1 MALAEKTWRAIAQGH
16 GFHEIRLP
24 VVERAELFQR
34 TSGETSDIVEKQM
47 YVFADRDEAETMI
60 ALRPEG
66 TAGAVRA
73 YIDAGLDRSDPEQ
86 RFYYTGPMFR
96 RERPQKGRYRQ
107 HHQFGAEIF
116 GRADAACDAEL
127 LIMIDEL
134 RRELGL
140 TLRFEIN
147 SIGDPVCRPA
157 YRKAV
162 YDFGMAH
169 FAEVC
174 EDCKRRL
181 KENPL
186 RLLDCKIDAELAA
199 QGPKSSDYLCGPC
212 KAHFHQVQDLI
223 SVAGL
228 KFVENPRLVRGLDY
242 YSRTTFEVIAEG
254 LGAQSTVVAGGRY
267 DGLVEALGGASVPGI
282 GFGSGLERLLLALEA
297 AGKVPL
303 RIIDA
308 AIIAMGEAAMR
319 KAITLAA
326 AMREHGIAVEMLSP
340 ERKLKA
346 LLGRAAKIGAR
357 FAVIIGDNEIQ
368 KGVVVLRDLSAS
380 TQREVSE
387 AELANAISSIRGE
400 SSD

>member
-1 MALAEKTWRAIAQGH
+1 MNSGAARMTPSSASAISASSPPRRRASCCTMRASSGSAIASFATRCARPGDAKLQQLTRLRGFQDWIGPSADAMALAEKTWRAIAEGH
-16 GFHEIRLP
+16 GFREIRLP
-24 VVERAELFQR
+24 VAERAELFQR

-86 RFYYTGPMFR
+86 RFYYSGPMFR

-116 GRADAACDAEL
+116 GRADPACDAEL

-140 TLRFEIN
+140 MLRFEIN
-147 SIGDPVCRPA
+147 SIGDAVCRPA

-169 FAEVC
+169 VGELC

-181 KENPL
+181 KDNPL

-199 QGPKSSDYLCGPC
+199 QGPRSSDYLCDPC
-212 KAHFHQVQDLI
+212 KAHFHTVEELI
-223 SVAGL
+223 SVVGL

-242 YSRTTFEVIAEG
+242 YTRTTFEVIAEG

-282 GFGSGLERLLLALEA
+282 GFGSGLERLVLALE
-297 AGKVPL
+297 
-303 RIIDA
+303 
-308 AIIAMGEAAMR
+308 
-319 KAITLAA
+319 
-326 AMREHGIAVEMLSP
+326 
-340 ERKLKA
+340 
-346 LLGRAAKIGAR
+346 
-357 FAVIIGDNEIQ
+357 
-368 KGVVVLRDLSAS
+368 
-380 TQREVSE
+380 
-387 AELANAISSIRGE
+387 
-400 SSD
+400 